1 MDKDKQ
7 FLIERVQYF
16 LDNEFNIPIEQTDK
30 SVLEF
35 LIRIEKF
42 LFKFETDKLNL
53 INDVK
58 KFSKLNLLK
67 IATEAGISRT
77 SIYSNQ
83 VILKYCKLRVNQ
95 IQNTDI
101 LAKKERLEMS
111 VISKIQQNIV
121 DSYELEIEINSKN
134 NEIEDLRRIV
144 GSQKKEIIQLKSG
157 ISSLR
162 SKVKNSKLIK
172 LTPRIVDNK

>member
-42 LFKFETDKLNL
+42 LFNFETDKLNL

-67 IATEAGISRT
+67 IATETGISRT
-77 SIYSNQ
+77 SIYSNP
-83 VILKYCKLRVNQ
+83 VILKYCKLRVYQ
-95 IQNTDI
+95 IQDTDI
-101 LAKKERLEMS
+101 LAKKERIEMS
-111 VISKIQQNIV
+111 IISKIQQNIV
-121 DSYELEIEINSKN
+121 DIYELEIEINSKN
-134 NEIEDLRRIV
+134 EEIEDLRKIIGR
-144 GSQKKEIIQLKSG
+144 QKKEITQLKA
-157 ISSLR
+157 INSSLR
-162 SKVKNSKLIK
+162 SKSNKSKLIQLLPK
-172 LTPRIVDNK
+172 NNNNK

>member
-16 LDNEFNIPIEQTDK
+16 LDNELNIPIEQTDK

-42 LFKFETDKLNL
+42 LFNFETTKLNL
-53 INDVK
+53 VNDVK

-67 IATEAGISRT
+67 IATETGISRT

-83 VILKYCKLRVNQ
+83 IILKYCKLRVNQ
-95 IQNTDI
+95 IQGADI
-101 LAKKERLEMS
+101 LAKKERIEMN
-111 VISKIQQNIV
+111 VINKIQQNIV
-121 DSYELEIEINSKN
+121 DIYELEIEINSKN
-134 NEIEDLRRIV
+134 NEIEDLRKIV
-144 GSQKKEIIQLKSG
+144 GSQKKEITQLKSE
-157 ISSLR
+157 IYSLR
-162 SKVKNSKLIK
+162 SKVKNSNLIQ
-172 LTPRIVDNK
+172 LTPRNVNNK